1 MAVRAYVRHSETRVV
16 ELSVEKE
23 SDANVARIELVS
35 GVVDSVLLD
44 KLLPL
49 VGSDQVHVF
58 AFQRDVDQ
66 FAPDRETECHAE
78 ATLLRAGATCM
89 QPVLFLAR
97 GITADGRMLFLAF
110 ADRVLATTEAT
121 FGFPSARR
129 GAATLA
135 TAALRKRAPLQ
146 RIRRWIFIGET
157 FDVATARRSG
167 LVESIVMRETT
178 RREIDHVVVDCARKA
193 ALNPATA
200 SVPEIRLAE
209 AEFEFA
215 MIADVAPRKIGLARC
230 APGIATMVLPD
241 PRESPRAQNMR
252 VRETAREAS
261 SRSDLH
267 ALVIVSLKRNGAP
280 HGLRRFY

>member
-1 MAVRAYVRHSETRVV
+1 MAVRAYERHSETRVV

-78 ATLLRAGATCM
+78 AALLRAGANCR

-121 FGFPSARR
+121 FGFPSARH

-193 ALNPATA
+193 ALNPATI
-200 SVPEIRLAE
+200 PEIRPAG

-215 MIADVAPRKIGLARC
+215 MIADVAPQKIGLARC